1 MATSAATLVEE
12 NSGARVLIV
21 DDDEELCELMTLRL
35 GSHGYGVSSVHTAEQ
50 ALSAVLSERPDA
62 VILDLRLGADDGLN
76 VLVELLSHN
85 TLPFSGS

>member
-50 ALSAVLSERPDA
+50 AK
-62 VILDLRLGADDGLN
+62 N
-76 VLVELLSHN
+76 VASSGWTTS
-85 TLPFSGS
+85 TLPPGPSTSAEPPTSYNFW